1 MSPIPVLFSHQPMY
15 GDRILFGL
23 LTTDGMYP
31 VRIVAGEPMPV
42 PSAARPLFGPKP
54 EHFQSEPT
62 TKELEILAVGDECR
76 YALEASGQ
84 WMPLLMSISC
94 GLPLSSRAAPRSTRG
109 SAQVTPRP
117 FVMLVRTRHAGH
129 A

>member
-23 LTTDGMYP
+23 LTTDGMDP

-42 PSAARPLFGPKP
+42 PSAARPLFGPQP

-84 WMPLLMSISC
+84 WMPLLMSMAQDMSNAVKGQRKLTPKQQAKADRDALMAKL
-94 GLPLSSRAAPRSTRG
+94 GLPYDR
-109 SAQVTPRP
+109 
-117 FVMLVRTRHAGH
+117 
-129 A
+129 

>member
-84 WMPLLMSISC
+84 WMPLLMSMAQDMTNAGKSERKLTPKQQAKADRDALMAKL
-94 GLPLSSRAAPRSTRG
+94 GLPYDR
-109 SAQVTPRP
+109 
-117 FVMLVRTRHAGH
+117 
-129 A
+129 